1 MSLICIMAGW
11 RQLWCIW
18 ASELHLKHPQLAE
31 KWLTFVR
38 DVQCLK
44 IAVLISFKRSLGVD
58 AFKLRSWEFLSQ
70 WICLATGVSSFWL
83 NIWELFSL
91 IGLQLYIT
99 FMLER
104 GLSRRLFIPLST
116 FFFYLERRKCP
127 VDKMLV

>member
-1 MSLICIMAGW
+1 MADW

-18 ASELHLKHPQLAE
+18 AAELQLKYLQLAE
-31 KWLTFVR
+31 KCLTFGR

-44 IAVLISFKRSLGVD
+44 ISDLMCCKRSLGVG

-104 GLSRRLFIPLST
+104 GLVSPGGCLFYFPKSSG
-116 FFFYLERRKCP
+116 
-127 VDKMLV
+127 